1 MRRTEHMVHLCKR
14 GENTKLVL
22 GLGLKELL
30 VKVTPPKANMKP
42 DKRPPLQKQ
51 KHIYIQTMN
60 VRGSMLVFGGVRQFD
75 DGLWFFSWLILCK
88 PSLTLFQATI
98 FSVISWCTKPKS
110 HCWALVQNHITFA
123 GGSNAS
129 YGRYSCSGPLRSTG
143 QCLQSCHVNA
153 YCTVAISKER
163 GTLHK
168 CNLSAETMRPWFQS
182 LRASLFKKNHLHD
195 KSALIRPARR
205 SFVHDLYI

>member
-1 MRRTEHMVHLCKR
+1 MK
-14 GENTKLVL
+14 NTSI
-22 GLGLKELL
+22 
-30 VKVTPPKANMKP
+30 T
-42 DKRPPLQKQ
+42 
-51 KHIYIQTMN
+51 TMN
-60 VRGSMLVFGGVRQFD
+60 SWGSMLVFGGVRQFD
-75 DGLWFFSWLILCK
+75 DGLWFFSWLILCSSVYTCRK

-110 HCWALVQNHITFA
+110 HCWALVQNHSTFA

-129 YGRYSCSGPLRSTG
+129 YGRYSCSGLLRSTE

-168 CNLSAETMRPWFQS
+168 GNLSAETMRPWFQS
-182 LRASLFKKNHLHD
+182 LRTSGITL
-195 KSALIRPARR
+195 
-205 SFVHDLYI
+205 